1 MKRRTA
7 LAALLVLALLGGG
20 AVWWVAQPPAPSLT
34 PQVQGR
40 LDATA
45 TLLGDGTILVVG
57 GRPPTGGAT
66 PIVERFDPRTGLWH
80 DAGRLHT
87 ARTHHTASLLPD
99 GSVVV
104 VGGVE
109 GGFWPWQ
116 NDGLT
121 IVERYLPEK
130 NRWTTLASLP
140 QGVTEHSAVVLPDG
154 RLLIAGGR
162 DRDGVPSHATTAVWA
177 YDLGQNHWQALAPLH
192 LPRAGGVG
200 VALAAGRALIVG
212 GRAIDLTQSE
222 QTAEVYDPQANQWQL
237 GPVLDVSLNGN
248 QRAARLADGRVLVE
262 KGDRS
267 FLFDP
272 QQDQWRRATAG
283 SPLAIAGTLTALP
296 DGRALLV
303 SGRLQELY
311 DSATDSWQIG
321 QRAIAR
327 TWHTATLLPD
337 GRVVLLGGQ
346 DVAAVGPGHDAE
358 FIQP

>member
-1 MKRRTA
+1 MKRWA
-7 LAALLVLALLGGG
+7 GLAALLAFALLGGG
-20 AVWWVAQPPAPSLT
+20 AVWWVAQPPAPSRT

-45 TLLGDGTILVVG
+45 TLLRDGTILVVG

-99 GSVVV
+99 GSVMV

-121 IVERYLPEK
+121 SVERYLPAK
-130 NRWTTLASLP
+130 NRWITLASLP

-177 YDLGQNHWQALAPLH
+177 YDLAQNRWQARAPLH

-200 VALAAGRALIVG
+200 VALADGRALIIG
-212 GRAIDLTQSE
+212 GVAALYPSL
-222 QTAEVYDPQANQWQL
+222 APSVEVYDPRTNQWQL
-237 GPVLDVSLNGN
+237 GPVLGAGFVGY
-248 QRAARLADGRVLVE
+248 QRAARLTDGRVLVAD
-262 KGDRS
+262 GADD
-267 FLFDP
+267 FLYNP
-272 QQDQWRRATAG
+272 RQDQWSRVASG
-283 SPLAIAGTLTALP
+283 SPLSTDGTLTALP

-303 SGRLQELY
+303 SGHIQALY
-311 DSATDSWQIG
+311 DPVADSWQIG

-327 TWHTATLLPD
+327 DWHTATLLPD

-346 DVAAVGPGHDAE
+346 NVAAVGPGHDVE
-358 FIQP
+358 FVQP

>member
-1 MKRRTA
+1 MHGTKRWA
-7 LAALLVLALLGGG
+7 GLAALLAFALLGGG
-20 AVWWVAQPPAPSLT
+20 AVWWHTRPPAPSRT

-45 TLLGDGTILVVG
+45 TLLRDGTILVVG

-66 PIVERFDPRTGLWH
+66 PIVERFDPRTRLWH
-80 DAGRLHT
+80 AAGRLHT

-177 YDLGQNHWQALAPLH
+177 YDLGQNRWQALAPLH
-192 LPRAGGVG
+192 LPREDSIGI
-200 VALAAGRALIVG
+200 ALADGRALIVG
-212 GRAIDLTQSE
+212 GGAALYPAVAPS
-222 QTAEVYDPQANQWQL
+222 AEVYSPQTNQWQL
-237 GPVLDVSLNGN
+237 SPPLDVSLNGN
-248 QRAARLADGRVLVE
+248 HRAARLADGRVLVVD
-262 KGDRS
+262 GNRS
-267 FLFDP
+267 LLFDP
-272 QQDQWRRATAG
+272 QQDHWIRGAVG
-283 SPLAIAGTLTALP
+283 SRLAIAGTLTALP

-303 SGRLQELY
+303 SGHIQAFY
-311 DSATDSWQIG
+311 DPATDQWLIG
-321 QRAIAR
+321 QRALSR
-327 TWHTATLLPD
+327 LWHTAALLPD
-337 GRVVLLGGQ
+337 GRV
-346 DVAAVGPGHDAE
+346 
-358 FIQP
+358 